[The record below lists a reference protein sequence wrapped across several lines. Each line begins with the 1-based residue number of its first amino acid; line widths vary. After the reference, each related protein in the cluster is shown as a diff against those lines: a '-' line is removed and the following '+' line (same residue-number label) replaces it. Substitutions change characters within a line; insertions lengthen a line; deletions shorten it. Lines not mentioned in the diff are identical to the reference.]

1 MSGQRFRLGYRP
13 ELDGLRAFAIVPV
26 MILHLG
32 VILPG
37 GFQLATGG
45 QAGVTLFF
53 VLSGFLITTLLLQ
66 EWQGSG
72 RIDLRAFYLRRAL
85 RLFPAL
91 FVLLACYGLLSV
103 ALQLSDPVANAGE
116 VETIR
121 RAIPPALFYVA
132 NWVYAIELFPLGG
145 LSITWSLSVEEQFY
159 LLWPLALI
167 AMLRF
172 GVSRRNT
179 LLTILAG
186 IGALTLWR
194 VVLMA
199 AGASANRINFGS
211 DTRADA
217 LLVGCAL
224 GVIAVSGWLPSS
236 DDARRWLMRAFWVSL
251 IVFALC
257 VLLAPIP
264 VHGIGYGYLPVYT
277 LTALAGAG
285 LIAGLLTTPL
295 SFARPV
301 LASAPL
307 VWIGQR
313 SYGLY
318 LWHQVIFRYVAPHVP
333 ALPLPY
339 AHQTALLLLTLVP
352 VALSFTLIE
361 RPFLRLKGRARPE
374 QVVPVKGGDSLTAK
388 SS

>member
-1 MSGQRFRLGYRP
+1 MSGQGFRLGYRP
-13 ELDGLRAFAIVPV
+13 ELDGLRAIAIVPV
-26 MILHLG
+26 LLLHLG
-32 VILPG
+32 VFLPG

-66 EWQGSG
+66 EWQRFS
-72 RIDLRAFYLRRAL
+72 RIDLRAFYIRRAL

-132 NWVYAIELFPLGG
+132 NWVNAFDLFPLGG
-145 LSITWSLSVEEQFY
+145 LGITWSLSVEEQFY
-159 LLWPLALI
+159 LLWPLVLIALI
-167 AMLRF
+167 RI
-172 GVSRRNT
+172 GVTRRGI
-179 LLTILAG
+179 LVTILAG
-186 IGALTLWR
+186 IAGVTLWR
-194 VVLMA
+194 VILMA
-199 AGASANRINFGS
+199 SGASAHRINFGS

-217 LLVGCAL
+217 LLIGCAL
-224 GVIAVSGWLPSS
+224 GVIAVSGWLPAT
-236 DDARRWLMRAFWVSL
+236 DGARRWMALAFWASLAVFVS
-251 IVFALC
+251 C
-257 VLLAPIP
+257 VLLAPAP

-277 LTALAGAG
+277 LTALAGVG
-285 LIAGLLTTPL
+285 LIAGLLTTSIP
-295 SFARPV
+295 FAWSV

-318 LWHQVIFRYVAPHVP
+318 LWHQVIFRYVGPHVP

-339 AHQTALLLLTLVP
+339 AHDVALLLLTLVP
-352 VALSFTLIE
+352 VALSYSLIE
-361 RPFLRLKGRARPE
+361 RPFLRLKGRLSARSTP
-374 QVVPVKGGDSLTAK
+374 QPVPATQASD
-388 SS
+388 

>member
-13 ELDGLRAFAIVPV
+13 ELDGLRAIAIVPV

-66 EWQGSG
+66 EWQRFS
-72 RIDLRAFYLRRAL
+72 RIDLRAFYIRRAL

-103 ALQLSDPVANAGE
+103 ALQLSNPVANAGE

-132 NWVYAIELFPLGG
+132 NWVNAFDLFPLGG
-145 LSITWSLSVEEQFY
+145 LGITWSLSVEEQFY

-167 AMLRF
+167 ALLRF
-172 GVSRRNT
+172 GITRRG
-179 LLTILAG
+179 ILVAILVG
-186 IGALTLWR
+186 VGAVTVWR

-199 AGASANRINFGS
+199 AGASAHRINFGS

-217 LLVGCAL
+217 LLIGCAL
-224 GVIAVSGWLPSS
+224 GVIAVSGSLPSS
-236 DDARRWLMRAFWVSL
+236 DRAQRWLTLTFWASL
-251 IVFALC
+251 AVFALC
-257 VLLAPIP
+257 VLLAPAP
-264 VHGIGYGYLPVYT
+264 YYGISYGYLPVYT

-285 LIAGLLTTPL
+285 LIAGLLVT
-295 SFARPV
+295 SISIGRPV
-301 LASAPL
+301 LTSAPL

-318 LWHQVIFRYVAPHVP
+318 LWHQVVFRYVAPHVP
-333 ALPLPY
+333 GIPLPY
-339 AHQTALLLLTLVP
+339 ANDVALLLLTLVP
-352 VALSFTLIE
+352 VVLSYSLIE
-361 RPFLRLKGRARPE
+361 RPFLRLKGRLSTRSTHPP
-374 QVVPVKGGDSLTAK
+374 VPATQTGD
-388 SS
+388 